1 MKLKVDTLIINAL
14 VVTMDEGGRIMPGA
28 AVAVDSGTILEIGD
42 CGDVSARYEAG
53 ATIDASN
60 AIVMPGLINTHSHLA
75 TAMFRGAAED
85 MALEPWLRAAWARE
99 KAMVDRE
106 TVALSSRLGML
117 ELMMGGVTCAVDMYW
132 YPEATAAA
140 AQKAGFRLA
149 AGPVFIAGD
158 GLPDGLS
165 LSGRERFA
173 AEFLDRFSGDPLI
186 VPMLMPHSTLTD
198 SPELLSRVKRLAE
211 GYGVMV
217 NLHSAETLAER
228 SEVLARHGKTPIRLL
243 RDLGFLDGRTL
254 LAHCVHVDDE
264 EIALL
269 AGGSAGGGAA
279 VSHNPMSNLK
289 LASGIAPLAKMA
301 DAGVR
306 LSLGTDGALS
316 GNDLDMWL
324 AMRLCAVLQKCEN
337 RDATLFKAET
347 VVRMATIEAARAIGL
362 GDKIGSLEAG
372 KRADIILIDLDA
384 PHLTPLYDIYA
395 QLLYAAGREDVATV
409 LIDGRIV
416 MRDRKP
422 STIDYRESIDALK
435 ALSARA

>member
-1 MKLKVDTLIINAL
+1 
-14 VVTMDEGGRIMPGA
+14 
-28 AVAVDSGTILEIGD
+28 
-42 CGDVSARYEAG
+42 
-53 ATIDASN
+53 
-60 AIVMPGLINTHSHLA
+60 
-75 TAMFRGAAED
+75 
-85 MALEPWLRAAWARE
+85 
-99 KAMVDRE
+99 
-106 TVALSSRLGML
+106 
-117 ELMMGGVTCAVDMYW
+117 
-132 YPEATAAA
+132 
-140 AQKAGFRLA
+140 
-149 AGPVFIAGD
+149 
-158 GLPDGLS
+158 
-165 LSGRERFA
+165 
-173 AEFLDRFSGDPLI
+173 
-186 VPMLMPHSTLTD
+186 
-198 SPELLSRVKRLAE
+198 
-211 GYGVMV
+211 MV

-254 LAHCVHVDDE
+254 LAHCVHVDNE
-264 EIALL
+264 EIGLL

-301 DAGVR
+301 EAGVR

-372 KRADIILIDLDA
+372 KRADIILIDLDS

-395 QLLYAAGREDVATV
+395 QLLYAVGREDVATV

-416 MRDRKP
+416 MRDRK
-422 STIDYRESIDALK
+422 STTIDYRESIDTLK
-435 ALSARA
+435 ALSAKA